1 MFLSTTASA
10 TMFADKTA
18 FLVNQRLVATVRTFL
33 PLRLCT
39 VHNILF
45 QGTTHAD
52 LPRIDVFAFQLQRI
66 DKFYHILNRHAIAQ
80 HARNE
85 LGIVPILLIKLLT
98 QSLYGH
104 LIATFVLE
112 LEVIAL
118 RTVGQLTLHDA
129 SLRYGLWQYNA
140 LFVIL

>member
-1 MFLSTTASA
+1 MFLS
-10 TMFADKTA
+10 
-18 FLVNQRLVATVRTFL
+18 
-33 PLRLCT
+33 
-39 VHNILF
+39 
-45 QGTTHAD
+45 AD

-118 RTVGQLTLHDA
+118 RAVGQLTLHDA
-129 SLRYGLWQYNA
+129 PLRYGLW
-140 LFVIL
+140 